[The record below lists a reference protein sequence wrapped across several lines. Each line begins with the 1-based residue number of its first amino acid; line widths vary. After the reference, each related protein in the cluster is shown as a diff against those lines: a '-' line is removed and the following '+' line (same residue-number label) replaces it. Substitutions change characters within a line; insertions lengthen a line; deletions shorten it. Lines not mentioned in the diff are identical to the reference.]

1 MRRTGQATDTGRFIG
16 LDGCRAGWFA
26 AAIDARGRHACGCFA
41 SVDVMWQAY
50 VKPAAV
56 LIDIPIGLSSTGSA
70 ERTVDGL
77 ARALLKPRRQASIF
91 TPPCREA
98 LSAGTYAEACR
109 INQRICGRK
118 ISIQTWHITAKI
130 KEVDDFLQATP
141 GARGI
146 LRETHPEI
154 CFWSL
159 AGGKPLRYAKKSAE
173 GRRER
178 LSLLQAIY
186 PSATELYSDAL
197 ARFTRRAV
205 DRDDILDALVNAVTA
220 TRLNSSGLTLPETPP
235 RDRCGLPMEMVYLR
249 PMPPRPRAT
258 V

>member
-1 MRRTGQATDTGRFIG
+1 
-16 LDGCRAGWFA
+16 
-26 AAIDARGRHACGCFA
+26 
-41 SVDVMWQAY
+41 

-146 LRETHPEI
+146 LRETHPEM

-178 LSLLQAIY
+178 LDLLQSIY
-186 PSATELYSDAL
+186 PASSELYRVAL
-197 ARFTRRAV
+197 ERFPRGAV
-205 DRDDILDALVNAVTA
+205 ARDDILDALANAVTA
-220 TRLNSSGLTLPETPP
+220 TRLKSSGQTLPENPP
-235 RDRCGLPMEMVYLR
+235 RDMCGLPMEMVYLSPVNLR
-249 PMPPRPRAT
+249 P
-258 V
+258 